1 MVYLFQIANS
11 QTEEIASLSFQ
22 TGAQR
27 LGALLYSLACSQPAK
42 VRRDGGEIVI
52 PYTIDRLAEIIG
64 AHRNT
69 VSSALG
75 RLRQEGIIG
84 RQLKPIV
91 VVDLEGLARSL
102 HAC

>member
-1 MVYLFQIANS
+1 M
-11 QTEEIASLSFQ
+11 
-22 TGAQR
+22 
-27 LGALLYSLACSQPAK
+27 
-42 VRRDGGEIVI
+42 I

-91 VVDLEGLARSL
+91 VVDVDGLARSL
-102 HAC
+102 HAR

>member
-1 MVYLFQIANS
+1 M
-11 QTEEIASLSFQ
+11 
-22 TGAQR
+22 
-27 LGALLYSLACSQPAK
+27 
-42 VRRDGGEIVI
+42 I

-69 VSSALG
+69 VSNALG